1 MSNDIVDLTDE
12 FNRIISEYEGGMTSG
27 CVVDFDAWGVDDLVA
42 LSLVV
47 DQALELC
54 IQQRLLEIERETND
68 ELLEEYDNELDSSGT
83 QLRLFP

>member
-12 FNRIISEYEGGMTSG
+12 FNRIISEYEGGMTEGS
-27 CVVDFDAWGVDDLVA
+27 VVDFDAWCVDDIVA
-42 LSLVV
+42 LSSVI

-54 IQQRLLEIERETND
+54 IQQRLLELERETND
-68 ELLEEYDNELDSSGT
+68 ELLEEYDNDCDSSGI